1 MRVSQRLDYVLRA
14 LTAMAQLPPGSTV
27 VAGDLAVRLN
37 LPKRFLE
44 QQMTALAKRGL
55 VSCQRGAGGG
65 CALAK
70 PAEDITVGDIVRAL
84 LGDVLDVP
92 RTSGSAVAEM
102 WRDAADRF
110 ESSLDGVT
118 LHGLAERQNEID
130 AAAQPMYYI

>member
-14 LTAMAQLPPGSTV
+14 LTAMAQLPLGSTV